1 MAQLAC
7 RFTDFYVSHFPALV
21 ISGAKL
27 DVEESINLGSSLVR
41 LVDYKEEQPIYL
53 KKEKKKKD
61 GKELIHPYTWK
72 GTQKSEQTVLSMG
85 RNHRKAD
92 TREEEDLS

>member
-53 KKEKKKKD
+53 KKKKKRMVKSLFIHTH
-61 GKELIHPYTWK
+61 GKEL
-72 GTQKSEQTVLSMG
+72 
-85 RNHRKAD
+85 RKVSKQFSQWAE
-92 TREEEDLS
+92 TIGKLTPGKRRI